1 MAVRTGDKLVPIYVG
16 KTDRGFAKRLHTHS
30 IFKKIGEHYPDK
42 DVHLF
47 LIARVTPKSGKFI
60 TMKRRVTLAGE
71 RGGVKKSTA
80 NTELEFLLIG
90 SCLRANP
97 ALLNTQEKSFLDG
110 LQVPGYFG
118 TEAIPTSASEK
129 LFSEMLNLK

>member
-97 ALLNTQEKSFLDG
+97 
-110 LQVPGYFG
+110 
-118 TEAIPTSASEK
+118 SAA
-129 LFSEMLNLK
+129 